1 MLLLLPFKLSLSST
15 ARATRAIDRL
25 KLDKDALSSPPP
37 PPPLDDAVVLV
48 EDANKGLWSNELLEF
63 INFAS
68 LTRLFRSD
76 IIPDRVDD
84 DMILYIIDMVITK
97 RFINICR
104 SINRLLELR
113 AFKVLL

>member
-1 MLLLLPFKLSLSST
+1 MLLLLPFKLLLKLSLSST

-25 KLDKDALSSPPP
+25 KLDNDALSSPR
-37 PPPLDDAVVLV
+37 PPPLDDVVVLV
-48 EDANKGLWSNELLEF
+48 EDNNKGLWSNELLEF

-84 DMILYIIDMVITK
+84 DMIFIMVIT
-97 RFINICR
+97 
-104 SINRLLELR
+104 
-113 AFKVLL
+113 